1 MTSPR
6 ISLVHF
12 TGNPNSRQAARAL
25 WENDMLH
32 EVITTLGFRNARSV
46 DRVCRR
52 VPAPWRASIGR
63 ELSRRNWQLDDS
75 VQFTSY
81 PGREIFRQVSQRIR
95 LDRLESLRP
104 KNQINHNTRRLDH
117 IVAEKHL
124 KDIDGIYV
132 YEDTAATTFERA
144 RDKGIRCLYE
154 LPIVHFETSRRIMRE
169 EAERFPELS
178 PVLQAIHEPE
188 WKTER
193 KQRELALADHVFV
206 ASRVTRESIE
216 RLGIAANKISVI
228 PYGAPVDYF
237 SPQPKPDEKFRALF
251 CGLIGPRKG
260 VHYLL
265 DAWSQLKLR
274 DSELLM
280 VGGMQ
285 FPRDWWRRHGNGA
298 VLAGSVPH
306 ADLNAYYSSAS
317 VLVFP
322 SLIEGFAMVL
332 LEAMACGVPI
342 IATPNTAAPDIITDG
357 VEGFIVPIRDVE
369 MLKDRIQWCH
379 DHPEELKE
387 MGRAARRLA
396 EKYDWNRYRATL
408 ASEVRKQFA
417 EVATPAV

>member
-1 MTSPR
+1 MTKQPR
-6 ISLVHF
+6 VSLVHF

-25 WENDMLH
+25 WENGMLH
-32 EVITTLGFRNARSV
+32 EVVTTFGFRNEAAIE
-46 DRVCRR
+46 RVCRR
-52 VPAPWRASIGR
+52 FPASMRAKLRR
-63 ELSRRNWQLDDS
+63 ELSRRNWRLDDEVPFS
-75 VQFTSY
+75 AY
-81 PGREIFRQVSQRIR
+81 PGREIFRQVSQRLKI
-95 LDRLESLRP
+95 DRIPALQP

-117 IVAEKHL
+117 IVADKHL
-124 KDIDGIYV
+124 HDIDGIYV

-144 RDKGIRCLYE
+144 RERGIKCLYE

-169 EAERFPELS
+169 EADQFPELS
-178 PVLQAIHEPE
+178 PCLQAIHEPE

-193 KQRELALADHVFV
+193 KQRELELAGHIFV

-216 RLGIAANKISVI
+216 RLGVPKEKVSVI

-237 SPQPKPDEKFRALF
+237 SPQPKKDDKFRALF

-265 DAWSQLKLR
+265 DAWNQLHLR
-274 DSELLM
+274 DAELLL

-285 FPRDWWRRHGNGA
+285 FPREWWRRHSNGA
-298 VLAGSVPH
+298 KLAGSIPH
-306 ADLNAYYSSAS
+306 ADLNQYYSSAS
-317 VLVFP
+317 VFVFP

-332 LEAMACGVPI
+332 LEAMACGIPI

-369 MLKDRIQWCH
+369 MLKERIQWCH

-396 EKYDWNRYRATL
+396 EKYDWTRYRNTL
-408 ASEVRKQFA
+408 AAEVRRQFN
-417 EVATPAV
+417 T